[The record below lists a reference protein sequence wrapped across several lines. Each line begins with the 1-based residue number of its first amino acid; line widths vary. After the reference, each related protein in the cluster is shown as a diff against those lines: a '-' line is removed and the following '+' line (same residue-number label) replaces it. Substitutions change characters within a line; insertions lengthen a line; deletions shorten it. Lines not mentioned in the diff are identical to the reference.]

1 MPRENK
7 TLRILLVEDDDM
19 DRALAHRAL
28 TRVDASITD
37 AASLASAEALLK
49 RLSFDCVL
57 LDWRLPDGSANDFL
71 RHVGRTFPRLPVVVL
86 TGITEEGLA
95 KLVLQHG
102 AQDYLIK
109 NDLGQNDL
117 VRSVQYAIER
127 HRARELTAQL
137 DHAQRLAS
145 SGLLAAGVAHE
156 LNNPALVLMANLA
169 AIQDAIDEAPDG
181 DDGTTM
187 ASLSGLV
194 DECTIALERIASL
207 TRQLGR
213 FSRRS
218 QGTYE
223 RAAPAALIREA
234 LTLARPSTRSQAQ
247 VTLSLDDTAEI
258 VVDRTA
264 LVGVFINLL
273 VNAQQA
279 MDTQPDQPKEI
290 QIQLEQR
297 DAGIA
302 VTVEDSGPGVAPEDA
317 ERLFEPFFTRTSNGT
332 GLGLAISKEIVAA
345 HRGRIELRA
354 SSLGGAA
361 FTVMLPLETGLI
373 PAPKPELDRPSEGL
387 EILVI
392 DDELAVRKGIAR
404 MLNAHRVRTEP
415 GAQEALDA
423 IDGGYAPDVILC
435 DLIMPGI
442 SGAEFVKLLSHQA
455 PKLAPRTIFIT
466 GGASTPEARVFIE
479 RSSVE
484 VLRKPF
490 TASELLAVVARV
502 VGPEPGSAP
511 EDVAPDDG

>member
-1 MPRENK
+1 MPPENK
-7 TLRILLVEDDDM
+7 TLKILLVEDDDM

-28 TRVDASITD
+28 ARVDAHITD
-37 AASLASAEALLK
+37 ADSLASAEALLK
-49 RLSFDCVL
+49 KLTFDCIL

-86 TGITEEGLA
+86 TGATEEGLA
-95 KLVLQHG
+95 KLVLQYG

-145 SGLLAAGVAHE
+145 IGLLAAGVAHE

-169 AIQDAIDEAPDG
+169 AVQDAIDGSSSADG
-181 DDGTTM
+181 PSDESALAGLR
-187 ASLSGLV
+187 SLVG
-194 DECTIALERIASL
+194 ECTVALERIASL

-218 QGTYE
+218 QGAYE
-223 RAAPAALIREA
+223 HAAPAALIREA
-234 LTLARPSTRSQAQ
+234 LTLARPSAQSRAQ
-247 VTLSLDDTAEI
+247 VTLDLQDTAEI

-279 MDTQPDQPKEI
+279 METQPARPKEI
-290 QIQLEQR
+290 QIKLEQR
-297 DAGIA
+297 DACIA

-317 ERLFEPFFTRTSNGT
+317 NRLFEPFFTRTTNGT

-345 HRGRIELRA
+345 HQGRIELKG

-361 FTVMLPLETGLI
+361 FTVILPLETGLI
-373 PAPKPELDRPSEGL
+373 PAPKPVLARPTENLG
-387 EILVI
+387 ILVV

-404 MLNAHRVRTEP
+404 MLNAHRVRAEP
-415 GAQEALDA
+415 GAREALDA
-423 IDGGYAPDVILC
+423 IDGGYRPDVILC

-442 SGAEFVKLLSHQA
+442 SGADFVKR
-455 PKLAPRTIFIT
+455 LAERVPDLASRTIFIT
-466 GGASTPEARVFIE
+466 GGASTPEARVFLE
-479 RSSVE
+479 RNSIE

-490 TASELLAVVARV
+490 NASELLAAVARI
-502 VGPEPGSAP
+502 VGPESTSAP
-511 EDVAPDDG
+511 EGG